1 MLLGL
6 IEMSKRIGKGTC
18 LKASIFM
25 VLGFFC
31 IGVVFFFFREGI
43 VFKDNSFN
51 LDENFLYKVCLGLF
65 LLLSVLVAFRLLFLS
80 YKINGLS
87 KKIIKGRNQ
96 QSNYIYSIME
106 KSGGVFHSI
115 WQSYAQTF
123 SKMKNSAG
131 TRETRSDADLYF
143 NAEDIANKSFF
154 GLPALELL
162 KGIPGAFI
170 GLGILG
176 TFIGFTNAIPES
188 SHFSS
193 IDELKP
199 LLSGLKVAFN
209 TSIFGIL
216 SSVIYTFFIA
226 QPITHSLENNTRE
239 LSDLIDSDHYISDV
253 EVSRRGLE
261 DFEKLIKGF
270 QNDYV
275 QKIIAVTTEL
285 SKITERLRDTPTEIE
300 KINERLNANAENIY
314 KITSQQLHSVFE
326 SIKKTI
332 SAMNKVHT
340 HFDETASIVRESC
353 NDIRSIP
360 NNVAQIVSDLLK
372 EVLENSFNEVKIR
385 ISEGTSELEQFT
397 KENIS
402 QSFGGFGQFLVEKVE
417 VLTNELI
424 SSNRTLIEQNNKLL
438 LDEIE
443 GIASSISSFEKNI
456 VSISDST
463 ELIPGEITKIY
474 DDLSLIPAKLK
485 ELQDE
490 FMTSSEQLINS
501 SGLTDAIGKIKDL
514 NDGLTKRELTL
525 QGLMNRSGNKFK
537 AASESVESVAATM
550 EKISER
556 MESARVKIDSSNTAM
571 TLSMRELLKC
581 KSNEEIKIILE
592 KILSIVEQL
601 NQAQGVV
608 EQ

>member
-1 MLLGL
+1 
-6 IEMSKRIGKGTC
+6 MSTNIGKRDC
-18 LKASIFM
+18 LKTSMFSLFGILGISV
-25 VLGFFC
+25 VL
-31 IGVVFFFFREGI
+31 FFFKEGI
-43 VFKDNSFN
+43 LFKDNSFN

-65 LLLSVLVAFRLLFLS
+65 LLLSVLVAFRLLFLT

-87 KKIIKGRNQ
+87 KKIVNGLKTNNNCI
-96 QSNYIYSIME
+96 SEIME
-106 KSGGVFHSI
+106 RFGGIFYSI

-216 SSVIYTFFIA
+216 SSVIYNFFIA
-226 QPITHSLENNTRE
+226 QPIIHSLEQNSRK
-239 LSDLIDSDHYISDV
+239 LSDLIDSHHYISDV

-270 QNDYV
+270 QDDYTKRIV
-275 QKIIAVTTEL
+275 EVTEEL
-285 SKITERLRDTPTEIE
+285 AKITDRLRDTPTEIE

-314 KITSQQLHSVFE
+314 KITSQQLHSVSE

-385 ISEGTSELEQFT
+385 ISEGASELEQFT
-397 KENIS
+397 KENIN
-402 QSFGGFGQFLVEKVE
+402 QAFTEFNQFLVEEVE
-417 VLTNELI
+417 KLTEKLI
-424 SSNRTLIEQNNKLL
+424 SSNHTLIEQHNKLL
-438 LDEIE
+438 LDKIE
-443 GIASSISSFEKNI
+443 GLSSSINSFEKNLE
-456 VSISDST
+456 SISDST
-463 ELIPGEITKIY
+463 ALIPSEITKIY

-514 NDGLTKRELTL
+514 NDGLTRRELTL
-525 QGLMNRSGNKFK
+525 QGLMNRSGDKFK
-537 AASESVESVAATM
+537 DAIESVESVAATM

-556 MESARVKIDSSNTAM
+556 MESARVNIDRSNGAM
-571 TLSMRELLKC
+571 QLSMRDLMKC

-592 KILSIVEQL
+592 KILSIAEQMNQNQGMVEQ
-601 NQAQGVV
+601 
-608 EQ
+608 

>member
-1 MLLGL
+1 MG
-6 IEMSKRIGKGTC
+6 MSTNIGKRDC
-18 LKASIFM
+18 LKTSMFSLFGILGISV
-25 VLGFFC
+25 VL
-31 IGVVFFFFREGI
+31 FFFKEGI
-43 VFKDNSFN
+43 LFKDNSFN

-87 KKIIKGRNQ
+87 KKIVNGLKTNNNCI
-96 QSNYIYSIME
+96 SEIME
-106 KSGGVFHSI
+106 RFGGIFYSI

-176 TFIGFTNAIPES
+176 TFIGFTNAIPETS
-188 SHFSS
+188 QFSAL
-193 IDELKP
+193 DELKP

-216 SSVIYTFFIA
+216 SSVIYNFFIA
-226 QPITHSLENNTRE
+226 QPIIHSLEQNSRK
-239 LSDLIDSDHYISDV
+239 LSDLIDSHHYISDV

-270 QNDYV
+270 QNDYTKRIV
-275 QKIIAVTTEL
+275 EVTEEL
-285 SKITERLRDTPTEIE
+285 AKITDRLRDTPTEIE

-332 SAMNKVHT
+332 SAMNEVHT

-385 ISEGTSELEQFT
+385 ISEGASELEQFT
-397 KENIS
+397 KENIN
-402 QSFGGFGQFLVEKVE
+402 QAFTEFNQFLVEEVE
-417 VLTNELI
+417 KLTEKLI
-424 SSNRTLIEQNNKLL
+424 SSNHTLIEQHNKLL

-443 GIASSISSFEKNI
+443 GLSSSINSFEKNLE
-456 VSISDST
+456 SISDST
-463 ELIPGEITKIY
+463 ALIPREITKIY

-501 SGLTDAIGKIKDL
+501 SGLTDAIGKIKEL
-514 NDGLTKRELTL
+514 NDGLIIREQTL
-525 QGLMNRSGNKFK
+525 QSLMNMSGNKFK
-537 AASESVESVAATM
+537 AASESIQSAVTNMES
-550 EKISER
+550 ISEK
-556 MESARVKIDSSNTAM
+556 MESARLKIEISNGAM
-571 TLSMRELLKC
+571 QLSMRDLMKC

-592 KILSIVEQL
+592 KILSIAEQMNQNQGMVEQ
-601 NQAQGVV
+601 
-608 EQ
+608 

>member
-1 MLLGL
+1 MG
-6 IEMSKRIGKGTC
+6 MSTNIGKRDC
-18 LKASIFM
+18 LKTSMFSLFGILGISV
-25 VLGFFC
+25 VL
-31 IGVVFFFFREGI
+31 FFFKEGI
-43 VFKDNSFN
+43 LFKDNSFN

-87 KKIIKGRNQ
+87 KKIVNGLKTNNNCI
-96 QSNYIYSIME
+96 SEIME
-106 KSGGVFHSI
+106 RFGGIFYSI

-176 TFIGFTNAIPES
+176 TFIGFTNAIPETS
-188 SHFSS
+188 QFSAL
-193 IDELKP
+193 DELKP

-216 SSVIYTFFIA
+216 SSVIYNFFIA
-226 QPITHSLENNTRE
+226 QPIIHSLEQNSRK
-239 LSDLIDSDHYISDV
+239 LSDLIDSHHYISDV
-253 EVSRRGLE
+253 EVSRRGINHFDE
-261 DFEKLIKGF
+261 LIKQY
-270 QNDYV
+270 QNDYTKRIV
-275 QKIIAVTTEL
+275 EVTKEL
-285 SKITERLRDTPTEIE
+285 AKITDSLRDTPTEIE
-300 KINERLNANAENIY
+300 KINEQLKANAENIY
-314 KITSQQLHSVFE
+314 KITSQHLHSVFE
-326 SIKKTI
+326 SIEKTI

-397 KENIS
+397 KENIN
-402 QSFGGFGQFLVEKVE
+402 QAFTKFDQFLVEEVE
-417 VLTNELI
+417 KLTEKLI
-424 SSNRTLIEQNNKLL
+424 SSNHTLIEQHNKLL

-443 GIASSISSFEKNI
+443 GLSSSINSFEKNLE
-456 VSISDST
+456 SISDST
-463 ELIPGEITKIY
+463 ALIPSEITKIY

-501 SGLTDAIGKIKDL
+501 SGLTDAIGKIKEL
-514 NDGLTKRELTL
+514 NEGLTRREQTL
-525 QGLMNRSGNKFK
+525 QSLMNMSGNKFK
-537 AASESVESVAATM
+537 AASESIQSAVTNMES
-550 EKISER
+550 ISEK
-556 MESARVKIDSSNTAM
+556 MESARLKIDSSNGAM
-571 TLSMRELLKC
+571 QLSMRELLKC

-592 KILSIVEQL
+592 KILSIAEQMNQNQGMVEQ
-601 NQAQGVV
+601 
-608 EQ
+608 

>member
-1 MLLGL
+1 MLLEIMG
-6 IEMSKRIGKGTC
+6 MSTNIGKRDC
-18 LKASIFM
+18 LKTSMFSLFGILGISV
-25 VLGFFC
+25 VL
-31 IGVVFFFFREGI
+31 FFFKEGI
-43 VFKDNSFN
+43 LFKDNSFN

-87 KKIIKGRNQ
+87 KKIVNGLKTNNNCI
-96 QSNYIYSIME
+96 SEIME
-106 KSGGVFHSI
+106 RFGGIFYSI

-176 TFIGFTNAIPES
+176 TFIGFTNAIPETS
-188 SHFSS
+188 QFSAL
-193 IDELKP
+193 DELKP

-216 SSVIYTFFIA
+216 SSVIYNFFIA
-226 QPITHSLENNTRE
+226 QPIIHSLEQNSRK
-239 LSDLIDSDHYISDV
+239 LSDLIDSHHYISDV

-270 QNDYV
+270 QDDYTKRIV
-275 QKIIAVTTEL
+275 EVTEEL
-285 SKITERLRDTPTEIE
+285 AKITDRLRDTPTEIE

-385 ISEGTSELEQFT
+385 ISEGASELEQFT
-397 KENIS
+397 KENIN
-402 QSFGGFGQFLVEKVE
+402 QAFTEFNQFLVEEVE
-417 VLTNELI
+417 KLTEKLI
-424 SSNRTLIEQNNKLL
+424 SSNHTLIEQHNKLL

-443 GIASSISSFEKNI
+443 GLSSSINSFEKNI

-463 ELIPGEITKIY
+463 ALIPSEITKIY

-514 NDGLTKRELTL
+514 NDGLTERELTL

-537 AASESVESVAATM
+537 DAIESVESVAATM
-550 EKISER
+550 EKISEK
-556 MESARVKIDSSNTAM
+556 MESARLNIDRSNGAM
-571 TLSMRELLKC
+571 QVSMRDLMKC

-592 KILSIVEQL
+592 KILSIAEQMNQNQGMVEQ
-601 NQAQGVV
+601 
-608 EQ
+608 

>member
-1 MLLGL
+1 MLLEIMG
-6 IEMSKRIGKGTC
+6 MSTNIGKRDC
-18 LKASIFM
+18 LKTSMFSLFGILGISV
-25 VLGFFC
+25 VL
-31 IGVVFFFFREGI
+31 FFFKEGI
-43 VFKDNSFN
+43 LFKDNSFN

-87 KKIIKGRNQ
+87 KKIVNGLKTNNNCI
-96 QSNYIYSIME
+96 SEIME
-106 KSGGVFHSI
+106 RFGGIFYSI

-176 TFIGFTNAIPES
+176 TFIGFTNAIPETS
-188 SHFSS
+188 QFSAL
-193 IDELKP
+193 DELKP

-216 SSVIYTFFIA
+216 SSVIYNFFIA
-226 QPITHSLENNTRE
+226 QPIIHSLEQNSRK
-239 LSDLIDSDHYISDV
+239 LSDLIDSHHYISDV
-253 EVSRRGLE
+253 EVSRRGLNHFDE
-261 DFEKLIKGF
+261 LIKQY
-270 QNDYV
+270 QNDYTKRIV
-275 QKIIAVTTEL
+275 EVTKEL
-285 SKITERLRDTPTEIE
+285 AKITDSLRDTPTEIE

-353 NDIRSIP
+353 NGIRSIP

-385 ISEGTSELEQFT
+385 ISEGASELEQFT
-397 KENIS
+397 KENIN
-402 QSFGGFGQFLVEKVE
+402 QAFTEFNQFLVEEVE
-417 VLTNELI
+417 KLTEKLI
-424 SSNRTLIEQNNKLL
+424 SSNHTLIEQHNKLL

-443 GIASSISSFEKNI
+443 GLSSSINSFEKNLE
-456 VSISDST
+456 SISDST
-463 ELIPGEITKIY
+463 ALIPSEITKIY

-501 SGLTDAIGKIKDL
+501 SGLADAIGKIKEL
-514 NDGLTKRELTL
+514 NDGLTRREQTL
-525 QGLMNRSGNKFK
+525 QSLMNMSGNKFK
-537 AASESVESVAATM
+537 AASESIQSAVTNMES
-550 EKISER
+550 ISEK
-556 MESARVKIDSSNTAM
+556 MESARLKIDSSNGTM
-571 TLSMRELLKC
+571 QQSMRELLKC

-592 KILSIVEQL
+592 KILSIAEQMNQNQGMVEQ
-601 NQAQGVV
+601 
-608 EQ
+608 

>member
-1 MLLGL
+1 MG
-6 IEMSKRIGKGTC
+6 MSTNIGKRDC
-18 LKASIFM
+18 LKTSMFSLFGILGISV
-25 VLGFFC
+25 VL
-31 IGVVFFFFREGI
+31 FFFKEGI
-43 VFKDNSFN
+43 LFKDNSFN

-87 KKIIKGRNQ
+87 KKIVNGLKTNNNCI
-96 QSNYIYSIME
+96 SEIME
-106 KSGGVFHSI
+106 RFGGIFYSI

-176 TFIGFTNAIPES
+176 TFIGFTNAIPETS
-188 SHFSS
+188 QFSAL
-193 IDELKP
+193 DELKP

-216 SSVIYTFFIA
+216 SSVIYNFFIA
-226 QPITHSLENNTRE
+226 QPIIHSLEQNSRK
-239 LSDLIDSDHYISDV
+239 LSDLIDSHHYISDV
-253 EVSRRGLE
+253 EVSRRGLNHFDE
-261 DFEKLIKGF
+261 LIKQY
-270 QNDYV
+270 QNDYTKRIV
-275 QKIIAVTTEL
+275 EVTKEL
-285 SKITERLRDTPTEIE
+285 AKITDSLRDTPTEIE

-353 NDIRSIP
+353 NGIRSIP

-385 ISEGTSELEQFT
+385 ISEGASELEQFT
-397 KENIS
+397 KENIN
-402 QSFGGFGQFLVEKVE
+402 QAFTEFNQFLVEEVE
-417 VLTNELI
+417 KLTEKLI
-424 SSNRTLIEQNNKLL
+424 SSNHTLIEQHNKLL

-443 GIASSISSFEKNI
+443 GLSSSINSFEKNLE
-456 VSISDST
+456 SISDST
-463 ELIPGEITKIY
+463 ALIPSEITKIY

-501 SGLTDAIGKIKDL
+501 SGLADAIGKIKEL
-514 NDGLTKRELTL
+514 NDGLTRREQTL
-525 QGLMNRSGNKFK
+525 QSLMNMSGNKFK
-537 AASESVESVAATM
+537 AASESIQSAVTNMES
-550 EKISER
+550 ISEK
-556 MESARVKIDSSNTAM
+556 MESARLKIDSSNGTM
-571 TLSMRELLKC
+571 QQSMRELLKC

-592 KILSIVEQL
+592 KILSIAEQMNQNQGMVEQ
-601 NQAQGVV
+601 
-608 EQ
+608 

>member
-6 IEMSKRIGKGTC
+6 IKMSKRIGKGTC

-87 KKIIKGRNQ
+87 KKIVNGLKTNNNCI
-96 QSNYIYSIME
+96 SEIME
-106 KSGGVFHSI
+106 RFGGIFYSI

-285 SKITERLRDTPTEIE
+285 SKITERLKDTPFEIE
-300 KINERLNANAENIY
+300 EINKRLKANAENIY
-314 KITSQQLHSVFE
+314 EVTSRQLDSVF
-326 SIKKTI
+326 STIKKTI

-474 DDLSLIPAKLK
+474 DDLSLIPSKLEK
-485 ELQDE
+485 LQDE
-490 FMTSSEQLINS
+490 FMTSSEQLVNS
-501 SGLTDAIGKIKDL
+501 SGLADAIGKIKEL
-514 NDGLTKRELTL
+514 NDGLTRRELTL
-525 QGLMNRSGNKFK
+525 QGLMNRSGDKFK
-537 AASESVESVAATM
+537 DAIESVESVAATM

-556 MESARVKIDSSNTAM
+556 MESARAKIDSSNTAM
-571 TLSMRELLKC
+571 TLRMRKLLEC

-592 KILSIVEQL
+592 KILSIAEQMNQNQGMVEQ
-601 NQAQGVV
+601 
-608 EQ
+608 

>member
-1 MLLGL
+1 MLLEIMG
-6 IEMSKRIGKGTC
+6 MSTNIGKRDC
-18 LKASIFM
+18 LKTSMFSLFGILGISV
-25 VLGFFC
+25 VL
-31 IGVVFFFFREGI
+31 FFFKEGI
-43 VFKDNSFN
+43 LFKDNSFN

-65 LLLSVLVAFRLLFLS
+65 LLLSVLVAFRLLFLT

-87 KKIIKGRNQ
+87 KKIVNGLKTNNNCI
-96 QSNYIYSIME
+96 SEIME
-106 KSGGVFHSI
+106 RFGGIFYSI

-216 SSVIYTFFIA
+216 SSVIYNFFIA
-226 QPITHSLENNTRE
+226 QPIIHSLEQNSRK
-239 LSDLIDSDHYISDV
+239 LSDLIDSHHYISDV
-253 EVSRRGLE
+253 EVSRRGLNHFDE
-261 DFEKLIKGF
+261 LIKQY
-270 QNDYV
+270 QNDYTKRIV
-275 QKIIAVTTEL
+275 EVTKEL
-285 SKITERLRDTPTEIE
+285 AKITDSLRDTPTEIE

-332 SAMNKVHT
+332 SAMNEVHT

-385 ISEGTSELEQFT
+385 ISEGASELEQFT
-397 KENIS
+397 KENIN
-402 QSFGGFGQFLVEKVE
+402 QAFTEFNQFLVEEVE
-417 VLTNELI
+417 KLTEKLI
-424 SSNRTLIEQNNKLL
+424 SSNHTLIEQHNKLL

-443 GIASSISSFEKNI
+443 GLSSSINSFEKNLE
-456 VSISDST
+456 SISDST
-463 ELIPGEITKIY
+463 ALIPSEITKIY

-501 SGLTDAIGKIKDL
+501 SGLTDAIGKIKEL
-514 NDGLTKRELTL
+514 NDGLIIREQTL
-525 QGLMNRSGNKFK
+525 QSLMNMSGNKFK
-537 AASESVESVAATM
+537 AASESIQSAVTNMES
-550 EKISER
+550 ISEK
-556 MESARVKIDSSNTAM
+556 MESARLKIDRSNGAM
-571 TLSMRELLKC
+571 QVSMRDLMKC

-592 KILSIVEQL
+592 KILSIAEQMNQNQGMVEQ
-601 NQAQGVV
+601 
-608 EQ
+608 

>member
-1 MLLGL
+1 
-6 IEMSKRIGKGTC
+6 MSTNIGKGDC
-18 LKASIFM
+18 LKTSMFSLFGILGISV
-25 VLGFFC
+25 VL
-31 IGVVFFFFREGI
+31 FFFKEGI
-43 VFKDNSFN
+43 LFKDNSFN

-87 KKIIKGRNQ
+87 KKIVYGLKTNNNCI
-96 QSNYIYSIME
+96 SEIME
-106 KSGGVFHSI
+106 RFGGIFYSI

-176 TFIGFTNAIPES
+176 TFIGFTNAIPETS
-188 SHFSS
+188 QFSAL
-193 IDELKP
+193 DELKP

-216 SSVIYTFFIA
+216 SSVIYNFFIA
-226 QPITHSLENNTRE
+226 QPIIHSLEQNSRK
-239 LSDLIDSDHYISDV
+239 LSDLIDSHHYISDV
-253 EVSRRGLE
+253 EVSRRGLNHFDE
-261 DFEKLIKGF
+261 LIKQY
-270 QNDYV
+270 QNDYTKRIV
-275 QKIIAVTTEL
+275 EVTKEL
-285 SKITERLRDTPTEIE
+285 AKITDRLRDTPTEIE
-300 KINERLNANAENIY
+300 KINERLNENAENIY
-314 KITSQQLHSVFE
+314 KITSQQLDSVFE

-332 SAMNKVHT
+332 FAMNKVHI
-340 HFDETASIVRESC
+340 HFDKTASIVRESC

-385 ISEGTSELEQFT
+385 ISEGASELEQFT
-397 KENIS
+397 KENIN
-402 QSFGGFGQFLVEKVE
+402 QAFTEFDQFLVEEVE
-417 VLTNELI
+417 KLTEKLI
-424 SSNRTLIEQNNKLL
+424 SSNHTLIEQHNKLL

-443 GIASSISSFEKNI
+443 GLRSSINSFEKNLE
-456 VSISDST
+456 SISDST
-463 ELIPGEITKIY
+463 ALIPSEITKIY

-501 SGLTDAIGKIKDL
+501 SGLTDAIGKIKEL
-514 NDGLTKRELTL
+514 NDGLTRREQTL
-525 QGLMNRSGNKFK
+525 QSLMNMSGNKFK
-537 AASESVESVAATM
+537 DASESIQSAVTNMES
-550 EKISER
+550 ISEK
-556 MESARVKIDSSNTAM
+556 MESARLKIDSSNGTM
-571 TLSMRELLKC
+571 RLSMRELLKC

-592 KILSIVEQL
+592 KILSIAEQMNQNQGMVEQ
-601 NQAQGVV
+601 
-608 EQ
+608 

>member
-1 MLLGL
+1 
-6 IEMSKRIGKGTC
+6 MSTNIGKGDC
-18 LKASIFM
+18 LKTSMFSLFGILGISV
-25 VLGFFC
+25 VL
-31 IGVVFFFFREGI
+31 FFFKEGI
-43 VFKDNSFN
+43 LFKDNSFN

-87 KKIIKGRNQ
+87 KKIVYGLKTNNNCI
-96 QSNYIYSIME
+96 SEIME
-106 KSGGVFHSI
+106 RFGGIFYSI
-115 WQSYAQTF
+115 WQSYSQTF

-176 TFIGFTNAIPES
+176 TFIGFTNAIPETS
-188 SHFSS
+188 QFSAL
-193 IDELKP
+193 DELKP

-216 SSVIYTFFIA
+216 SSVIYNFFIA
-226 QPITHSLENNTRE
+226 QPIIHSLEQNSRK
-239 LSDLIDSDHYISDV
+239 LSDLIDSHHYISDV
-253 EVSRRGLE
+253 EVSRRGLNHFDE
-261 DFEKLIKGF
+261 LIKQY
-270 QNDYV
+270 QNDYTKRIV
-275 QKIIAVTTEL
+275 EVTKEL
-285 SKITERLRDTPTEIE
+285 AKITDRLRDTPTEIE
-300 KINERLNANAENIY
+300 KINERLNENAENIY
-314 KITSQQLHSVFE
+314 KITSQQLDSVFE

-332 SAMNKVHT
+332 FAMTKVHT

-385 ISEGTSELEQFT
+385 ISEGASELEQFT
-397 KENIS
+397 KENIN
-402 QSFGGFGQFLVEKVE
+402 QAFTEFDQFLVEEVE
-417 VLTNELI
+417 KLTEKLI
-424 SSNRTLIEQNNKLL
+424 SSNHTLIEQHNKLL

-443 GIASSISSFEKNI
+443 GLRSSINSFEKNLE
-456 VSISDST
+456 SISDST
-463 ELIPGEITKIY
+463 ALIPSEITKIY

-501 SGLTDAIGKIKDL
+501 SGLTDAIGKIKEL
-514 NDGLTKRELTL
+514 NDGLTRREENL
-525 QGLMNRSGNKFK
+525 QSLMNRSGNKFK
-537 AASESVESVAATM
+537 DAIESVESVAATM
-550 EKISER
+550 ERISKR
-556 MESARVKIDSSNTAM
+556 MESAQEKIDNSNTAM
-571 TLSMRELLKC
+571 TLSMKELLKC

-592 KILSIVEQL
+592 KILSIAEQMNQNQGMVEQ
-601 NQAQGVV
+601 
-608 EQ
+608 

>member
-51 LDENFLYKVCLGLF
+51 LDENFFYKAFLGIF
-65 LLLSVLVAFRLLFLS
+65 LLLSVLVAFRLLFLT
-80 YKINGLS
+80 YKIKGLS

-115 WQSYAQTF
+115 WQSYDQTF
-123 SKMKNSAG
+123 SMGDSYGKRK
-131 TRETRSDADLYF
+131 TRSDADLYF

-226 QPITHSLENNTRE
+226 QPITHSLENNTKE

-285 SKITERLRDTPTEIE
+285 SKITDRLRDTPTEIE
-300 KINERLNANAENIY
+300 KINERLKANAENIY
-314 KITSQQLHSVFE
+314 EVTSQQLHSVFE

-443 GIASSISSFEKNI
+443 EIASSINSFEKNLE
-456 VSISDST
+456 SISDST
-463 ELIPGEITKIY
+463 ALIPSEITKIY

-490 FMTSSEQLINS
+490 FMTSSEQLVNS
-501 SGLTDAIGKIKDL
+501 SGLAEAIGKIKDL
-514 NDGLTKRELTL
+514 NDGLTRRELTL
-525 QGLMNRSGNKFK
+525 QGLMNRSGDKFK
-537 AASESVESVAATM
+537 DAIESVESVAATM
-550 EKISER
+550 ESISKK
-556 MESARVKIDSSNTAM
+556 MESARLKIDRSNGAM
-571 TLSMRELLKC
+571 QLSMRELLKC

>member
-1 MLLGL
+1 MFSLFGILG
-6 IEMSKRIGKGTC
+6 ISV
-18 LKASIFM
+18 
-25 VLGFFC
+25 VL
-31 IGVVFFFFREGI
+31 FFFKEGI
-43 VFKDNSFN
+43 LFKDNSFN

-65 LLLSVLVAFRLLFLS
+65 LLLSVLVAFRLLFLT

-87 KKIIKGRNQ
+87 KKIVNGLKTNNNCI
-96 QSNYIYSIME
+96 SEIME
-106 KSGGVFHSI
+106 RFGGIFYSI

-216 SSVIYTFFIA
+216 SSVIYNFFIA
-226 QPITHSLENNTRE
+226 QPIIHSLEQNSRK
-239 LSDLIDSDHYISDV
+239 LSDLIDSHHYISDV

-270 QNDYV
+270 QDDYTKRIV
-275 QKIIAVTTEL
+275 EVTEEL
-285 SKITERLRDTPTEIE
+285 AKITDRLRDTPTEIE

-332 SAMNKVHT
+332 SAMNEVHT

-385 ISEGTSELEQFT
+385 ISEGASELEQFT
-397 KENIS
+397 KENIN
-402 QSFGGFGQFLVEKVE
+402 QAFTEFNQFLVEEVE
-417 VLTNELI
+417 KLTEKLI
-424 SSNRTLIEQNNKLL
+424 SSNHTLIEQHNKLL
-438 LDEIE
+438 LDKIE
-443 GIASSISSFEKNI
+443 GLSSSINSFEKNLE
-456 VSISDST
+456 SISDST
-463 ELIPGEITKIY
+463 ALIPSEITKIY

-514 NDGLTKRELTL
+514 NDGLTRRELTL
-525 QGLMNRSGNKFK
+525 QGLMNRSGDKFK
-537 AASESVESVAATM
+537 DAIESVESVAATM

-556 MESARVKIDSSNTAM
+556 MESARVNIDRSNGAM
-571 TLSMRELLKC
+571 QLSMRDLMKC

-592 KILSIVEQL
+592 KILSIAEQMNQNQGMVEQ
-601 NQAQGVV
+601 
-608 EQ
+608 

>member
-1 MLLGL
+1 
-6 IEMSKRIGKGTC
+6 MSTNIGKRDC
-18 LKASIFM
+18 LKTSMFSLFGILGISV
-25 VLGFFC
+25 VL
-31 IGVVFFFFREGI
+31 FFFKEGI
-43 VFKDNSFN
+43 LFKDNSFN

-87 KKIIKGRNQ
+87 KKIVNGLKTNNNCI
-96 QSNYIYSIME
+96 SEIME
-106 KSGGVFHSI
+106 RFGGIFYSI

-123 SKMKNSAG
+123 SKIKEPSG
-131 TRETRSDADLYF
+131 KRKTRADADLYF

-216 SSVIYTFFIA
+216 SSVIYNFFIA
-226 QPITHSLENNTRE
+226 QPIIHSLENNSRE
-239 LSDLIDSDHYISDV
+239 LSDLIDSEHYISDV
-253 EVSRRGLE
+253 DVSRRGLE
-261 DFEKLIKGF
+261 DFENLIKRF

-285 SKITERLRDTPTEIE
+285 SKITERLKDTPFEIE
-300 KINERLNANAENIY
+300 KINEQLKANAENIY
-314 KITSQQLHSVFE
+314 EVTSRQLDAVFKSIEKTTVGINKI
-326 SIKKTI
+326 
-332 SAMNKVHT
+332 HT
-340 HFDETASIVRESC
+340 LFDETASIIRESC

-360 NNVAQIVSDLLK
+360 NDAAEIVSNQLK
-372 EVLENSFNEVKIR
+372 EVLENSFDEIKTR
-385 ISEGTSELEQFT
+385 ISEGTSELGEYT

-402 QSFGGFGQFLVEKVE
+402 QSFNAFGQYLVGEVEKI
-417 VLTNELI
+417 TGKLI
-424 SSNRTLIEQNNKLL
+424 SFNRTLIEQNNKLL

-443 GIASSISSFEKNI
+443 GLSSSINSFEKNLE
-456 VSISDST
+456 SISDST
-463 ELIPGEITKIY
+463 ALIPSEITKIY
-474 DDLSLIPAKLK
+474 DDLSVIPSKLK

-490 FMTSSEQLINS
+490 FLESSGELINS
-501 SGLTDAIGKIKDL
+501 SGLADAIEKVRDL
-514 NDGLTKRELTL
+514 NDSLTKRELTL
-525 QGLMNRSGNKFK
+525 QGLMNRSGDRFK
-537 AASESVESVAATM
+537 DVIESVESVAANM
-550 EKISER
+550 EKISEK

-571 TLSMRELLKC
+571 TLSMKELLKC
-581 KSNEEIKIILE
+581 KSNEEIKIILK

-601 NQAQGVV
+601 SQEQGMV

>member
-1 MLLGL
+1 MERFG
-6 IEMSKRIGKGTC
+6 G
-18 LKASIFM
+18 IF
-25 VLGFFC
+25 
-31 IGVVFFFFREGI
+31 
-43 VFKDNSFN
+43 
-51 LDENFLYKVCLGLF
+51 Y
-65 LLLSVLVAFRLLFLS
+65 
-80 YKINGLS
+80 
-87 KKIIKGRNQ
+87 
-96 QSNYIYSIME
+96 
-106 KSGGVFHSI
+106 SI

-193 IDELKP
+193 IDELRP

-216 SSVIYTFFIA
+216 SSVIYNFFIA
-226 QPITHSLENNTRE
+226 QPIIHSLEQNSRK
-239 LSDLIDSDHYISDV
+239 LSDLIDSHHYISDV

-270 QNDYV
+270 QDDYTKRIV
-275 QKIIAVTTEL
+275 EVTEEL
-285 SKITERLRDTPTEIE
+285 AKITDRLRDTPTEIE
-300 KINERLNANAENIY
+300 KINERLNANAKNIY

-332 SAMNKVHT
+332 SAMNEVHT

-397 KENIS
+397 KENIN
-402 QSFGGFGQFLVEKVE
+402 QAFTEFDQFLVEEVE
-417 VLTNELI
+417 KLTEKLI
-424 SSNRTLIEQNNKLL
+424 SSNHTLIEQHNKLL

-443 GIASSISSFEKNI
+443 GLSSSINSFEKNLE
-456 VSISDST
+456 SISDST
-463 ELIPGEITKIY
+463 ALIPSEITKIY

-501 SGLTDAIGKIKDL
+501 SGLTDAIGKIKEL
-514 NDGLTKRELTL
+514 NDGLTRREQTL
-525 QGLMNRSGNKFK
+525 QSLMNMSGNKFK
-537 AASESVESVAATM
+537 AASESIQSAVTNMES
-550 EKISER
+550 ISEK
-556 MESARVKIDSSNTAM
+556 MESARLKIEISNGAM
-571 TLSMRELLKC
+571 QLSMRDLMKC

-592 KILSIVEQL
+592 KILSIAEQMNQNQGMVEQ
-601 NQAQGVV
+601 
-608 EQ
+608 

>member
-1 MLLGL
+1 MLLEIMG
-6 IEMSKRIGKGTC
+6 MSTNIGKRDC
-18 LKASIFM
+18 LKTSMFSLFGILGISV
-25 VLGFFC
+25 VL
-31 IGVVFFFFREGI
+31 FFFKEGI
-43 VFKDNSFN
+43 LFKDNSFN

-65 LLLSVLVAFRLLFLS
+65 LLLSVLVAFRLLFLT

-87 KKIIKGRNQ
+87 KKIVNGLKTNNNCI
-96 QSNYIYSIME
+96 SEIME
-106 KSGGVFHSI
+106 RFGGIFYSI

-216 SSVIYTFFIA
+216 SSVIYNFFIA
-226 QPITHSLENNTRE
+226 QPIIHSLEQNSRK
-239 LSDLIDSDHYISDV
+239 LSDLIDSHHYISDV
-253 EVSRRGLE
+253 EVSRRGLNHFDE
-261 DFEKLIKGF
+261 LIKQY
-270 QNDYV
+270 QNDYTKRIV
-275 QKIIAVTTEL
+275 EVTKEL
-285 SKITERLRDTPTEIE
+285 AKITDSLRDTPTEIE

-332 SAMNKVHT
+332 SAMNEVHT

-385 ISEGTSELEQFT
+385 ISEGASELEQFT
-397 KENIS
+397 KENIN
-402 QSFGGFGQFLVEKVE
+402 QAFTEFNQFLVEEVE
-417 VLTNELI
+417 KLTEKLI
-424 SSNRTLIEQNNKLL
+424 SSNHTLIEQHNKLL

-443 GIASSISSFEKNI
+443 GLSSSINSFEKNLE
-456 VSISDST
+456 SISDST
-463 ELIPGEITKIY
+463 ALIPSEITKIY

-501 SGLTDAIGKIKDL
+501 SGLTDAIGKIKEL
-514 NDGLTKRELTL
+514 NDDLTRREQTL
-525 QGLMNRSGNKFK
+525 QSLMNMSGNKFK
-537 AASESVESVAATM
+537 AASESIQSAVTNMES
-550 EKISER
+550 ISEK
-556 MESARVKIDSSNTAM
+556 MESARLKIDRSNGAM
-571 TLSMRELLKC
+571 QVSMRDLMKC

-592 KILSIVEQL
+592 KILSIAEQMNQNQGMVEQ
-601 NQAQGVV
+601 
-608 EQ
+608 

>member
-1 MLLGL
+1 
-6 IEMSKRIGKGTC
+6 MSTNIGKRDC
-18 LKASIFM
+18 LKTSMFSLFGILGISV
-25 VLGFFC
+25 VL
-31 IGVVFFFFREGI
+31 FFFKEGI
-43 VFKDNSFN
+43 LFKDNSFN
-51 LDENFLYKVCLGLF
+51 LDENFLYKVCLGPF

-87 KKIIKGRNQ
+87 KQIVNGLKTNNNCI
-96 QSNYIYSIME
+96 SEIME
-106 KSGGVFHSI
+106 RFGGIFYSI

-176 TFIGFTNAIPES
+176 TFIGFTNAIPETS
-188 SHFSS
+188 QFSTL
-193 IDELKP
+193 DELKP

-216 SSVIYTFFIA
+216 SSVIYNFFIA
-226 QPITHSLENNTRE
+226 QPIIHSLEQNSRK
-239 LSDLIDSDHYISDV
+239 LSDLIDSHHYISDV
-253 EVSRRGLE
+253 EVSRRGLNHFDE
-261 DFEKLIKGF
+261 LIKQY
-270 QNDYV
+270 QNDYTKRIV
-275 QKIIAVTTEL
+275 EVTKEL
-285 SKITERLRDTPTEIE
+285 AKITDSLRDTPTEIE
-300 KINERLNANAENIY
+300 KINEQLKANAENIY

-397 KENIS
+397 KENIN
-402 QSFGGFGQFLVEKVE
+402 QAFTEFDQFLVEEVE
-417 VLTNELI
+417 KLTEKLTEKLI
-424 SSNRTLIEQNNKLL
+424 SSNHTIIEQHNKLL

-443 GIASSISSFEKNI
+443 GLSSSINSFEKNLE
-456 VSISDST
+456 SISDST
-463 ELIPGEITKIY
+463 ALIPSEITKIY

-501 SGLTDAIGKIKDL
+501 SGLTDAIGKIKEL
-514 NDGLTKRELTL
+514 NDGLTRRELTL
-525 QGLMNRSGNKFK
+525 QSLMNMSGNKFK
-537 AASESVESVAATM
+537 AASESIQSAVTNMES
-550 EKISER
+550 ISEK
-556 MESARVKIDSSNTAM
+556 MESARLKIDISNGAM
-571 TLSMRELLKC
+571 QVSMRDLMKC

-592 KILSIVEQL
+592 KILSIAEQMNQNQGMVEQ
-601 NQAQGVV
+601 
-608 EQ
+608 

>member
-1 MLLGL
+1 MG
-6 IEMSKRIGKGTC
+6 MSTNIGKRDC
-18 LKASIFM
+18 LKTSMFSLFGILGISV
-25 VLGFFC
+25 VL
-31 IGVVFFFFREGI
+31 FFFKEGI
-43 VFKDNSFN
+43 LFKDNSFN

-87 KKIIKGRNQ
+87 KKIVNGLKTNNNCI
-96 QSNYIYSIME
+96 SEIME
-106 KSGGVFHSI
+106 RFGGIFYSI

-176 TFIGFTNAIPES
+176 TFIGFTNAIPETS
-188 SHFSS
+188 QFSAL
-193 IDELKP
+193 DELKP

-216 SSVIYTFFIA
+216 SSVIYNFFIA
-226 QPITHSLENNTRE
+226 QPIIHSLEQNSRK
-239 LSDLIDSDHYISDV
+239 LSDLIDSHHYISDV
-253 EVSRRGLE
+253 EVSRRGLNHFDE
-261 DFEKLIKGF
+261 LIKQY
-270 QNDYV
+270 QNDYTKRIV
-275 QKIIAVTTEL
+275 EVTKEL
-285 SKITERLRDTPTEIE
+285 AKITDSLRDTPTEIE

-385 ISEGTSELEQFT
+385 ISEGASELEQFT
-397 KENIS
+397 KENIN
-402 QSFGGFGQFLVEKVE
+402 QAFTEFDQFLVDEVEK
-417 VLTNELI
+417 LTEKLI
-424 SSNRTLIEQNNKLL
+424 SSNHTLIEQHNKLL

-443 GIASSISSFEKNI
+443 GLRSSINSFEKNLE
-456 VSISDST
+456 SISDST
-463 ELIPGEITKIY
+463 ALIPSEITKIY

-501 SGLTDAIGKIKDL
+501 SGLTDAIGKIKEL
-514 NDGLTKRELTL
+514 NDGLTRREQTL
-525 QGLMNRSGNKFK
+525 QSLMNMSGNKFK
-537 AASESVESVAATM
+537 DASESIQSAVTNMES
-550 EKISER
+550 ISEK
-556 MESARVKIDSSNTAM
+556 MESARLKIDSSNGAM
-571 TLSMRELLKC
+571 QLSMRDLMKC

-592 KILSIVEQL
+592 KILSIAEQMNQNQGMVEQ
-601 NQAQGVV
+601 
-608 EQ
+608 

>member
-1 MLLGL
+1 MG
-6 IEMSKRIGKGTC
+6 MSTNIGKRDC
-18 LKASIFM
+18 LKTSMFSLFGILGISV
-25 VLGFFC
+25 VL
-31 IGVVFFFFREGI
+31 FFFKEGI
-43 VFKDNSFN
+43 LFKDNSFN

-87 KKIIKGRNQ
+87 KKIVYGLKTNNNCI
-96 QSNYIYSIME
+96 SEIME
-106 KSGGVFHSI
+106 RFGGIFYSI

-176 TFIGFTNAIPES
+176 TFIGFTNAIPETS
-188 SHFSS
+188 QFSAL
-193 IDELKP
+193 DELKP

-216 SSVIYTFFIA
+216 SSVIYNFFIA
-226 QPITHSLENNTRE
+226 QPIIHSLEQNSRK
-239 LSDLIDSDHYISDV
+239 LSDLIDSHHYISDV
-253 EVSRRGLE
+253 EVSRRGLNHFDE
-261 DFEKLIKGF
+261 LIKQY
-270 QNDYV
+270 QNDYTKRIV
-275 QKIIAVTTEL
+275 EVTKEL
-285 SKITERLRDTPTEIE
+285 AKITDRLRDTPTEIE

-314 KITSQQLHSVFE
+314 KITSQQLDSVFE

-332 SAMNKVHT
+332 FAMNKVHT

-385 ISEGTSELEQFT
+385 ISEGASELEQFT
-397 KENIS
+397 KENIN
-402 QSFGGFGQFLVEKVE
+402 QAFTEFDQFLVEEVE
-417 VLTNELI
+417 KLTEKLI
-424 SSNRTLIEQNNKLL
+424 SSNHTLIEQHNKLL

-443 GIASSISSFEKNI
+443 GLRSSINSFEKNLE
-456 VSISDST
+456 SISDST
-463 ELIPGEITKIY
+463 ALIPSEITKIY

-501 SGLTDAIGKIKDL
+501 SGLTDAIGKIKEL
-514 NDGLTKRELTL
+514 NDGLTRREQTL
-525 QGLMNRSGNKFK
+525 QSLMNMSGNKFK
-537 AASESVESVAATM
+537 DASESIQSAVTNMES
-550 EKISER
+550 ISEK
-556 MESARVKIDSSNTAM
+556 MESARLKIDSSNGTM
-571 TLSMRELLKC
+571 RLSMRELLKC

-592 KILSIVEQL
+592 KILSIAEQMNQNQGMVEQ
-601 NQAQGVV
+601 
-608 EQ
+608 

>member
-1 MLLGL
+1 MG
-6 IEMSKRIGKGTC
+6 MSTNIGKRDC
-18 LKASIFM
+18 LKTSMFSLFGILGISV
-25 VLGFFC
+25 VL
-31 IGVVFFFFREGI
+31 FFFKEGI
-43 VFKDNSFN
+43 LFKDNSFN

-87 KKIIKGRNQ
+87 KQIVNGLKTNNNCI
-96 QSNYIYSIME
+96 SEIME
-106 KSGGVFHSI
+106 RFGGIFYSI

-176 TFIGFTNAIPES
+176 TFIGFTNAIPETS
-188 SHFSS
+188 QFSAL
-193 IDELKP
+193 DELKP

-216 SSVIYTFFIA
+216 SSVIYNFFIA
-226 QPITHSLENNTRE
+226 QPIIHSLEQNSRK
-239 LSDLIDSDHYISDV
+239 LSDLIDSHHYISDV
-253 EVSRRGLE
+253 EVSRRGLNHFDE
-261 DFEKLIKGF
+261 LIKQY
-270 QNDYV
+270 QNDYTKRIV
-275 QKIIAVTTEL
+275 EVTKEL
-285 SKITERLRDTPTEIE
+285 AKITDSLRDTPTEIE
-300 KINERLNANAENIY
+300 KINEQLKANAENIY
-314 KITSQQLHSVFE
+314 EITSQQLHSVFE

-397 KENIS
+397 KENIN
-402 QSFGGFGQFLVEKVE
+402 QAFTEFDQFLVEEVE
-417 VLTNELI
+417 KLTEKLTEKLI
-424 SSNRTLIEQNNKLL
+424 SSNHTIIEQHNKLL

-443 GIASSISSFEKNI
+443 GLSSSINSFEKNLE
-456 VSISDST
+456 SISDST
-463 ELIPGEITKIY
+463 ALIPSEITKIY

-501 SGLTDAIGKIKDL
+501 SGLTDAIGKIKEL
-514 NDGLTKRELTL
+514 NEGLTRREQTL
-525 QGLMNRSGNKFK
+525 QSLMNMSGNKFK
-537 AASESVESVAATM
+537 AASESIQSAVTNMES
-550 EKISER
+550 ISEK
-556 MESARVKIDSSNTAM
+556 MEYARLKIDSSNEAM
-571 TLSMRELLKC
+571 QVCMRDLMKC

-592 KILSIVEQL
+592 KILSIAEQMNQNQGMVEQ
-601 NQAQGVV
+601 
-608 EQ
+608 

>member
-1 MLLGL
+1 MG
-6 IEMSKRIGKGTC
+6 MSTNIGKRDC
-18 LKASIFM
+18 LKTSMFSLFGILGISV
-25 VLGFFC
+25 VL
-31 IGVVFFFFREGI
+31 FFFKEGI
-43 VFKDNSFN
+43 LFKDNSFN

-87 KKIIKGRNQ
+87 KKIVYGLKTNNNCI
-96 QSNYIYSIME
+96 SEIME
-106 KSGGVFHSI
+106 RFGGIFYSI

-176 TFIGFTNAIPES
+176 TFIGFTNAIPETS
-188 SHFSS
+188 QFSAL
-193 IDELKP
+193 DELKP

-216 SSVIYTFFIA
+216 SSVIYNFFIA
-226 QPITHSLENNTRE
+226 QPIIHSLEQNSRK
-239 LSDLIDSDHYISDV
+239 LSDLIDSHHYISDV
-253 EVSRRGLE
+253 EVSRRGLNHFDE
-261 DFEKLIKGF
+261 LIKQY
-270 QNDYV
+270 QNDYTKRIV
-275 QKIIAVTTEL
+275 EVTKEL
-285 SKITERLRDTPTEIE
+285 AKITDRLRDTPTEIE

-314 KITSQQLHSVFE
+314 KITSQQLDSVFE

-332 SAMNKVHT
+332 FAMNKVHT
-340 HFDETASIVRESC
+340 HFDKTASIVRESC

-397 KENIS
+397 KENIN
-402 QSFGGFGQFLVEKVE
+402 QAFTEFDQFLVEEVE
-417 VLTNELI
+417 KLTEKLI
-424 SSNRTLIEQNNKLL
+424 SSNHTLIEQHNKLL

-443 GIASSISSFEKNI
+443 GLRSSINSFEKNLE
-456 VSISDST
+456 SISDST
-463 ELIPGEITKIY
+463 AVIPSEITKIY

-501 SGLTDAIGKIKDL
+501 SGLTDAIGKIKEL
-514 NDGLTKRELTL
+514 NDGLTRREQTL
-525 QGLMNRSGNKFK
+525 QSLMNMSGNKFK
-537 AASESVESVAATM
+537 DASESIQSAVTNMES
-550 EKISER
+550 ISEK
-556 MESARVKIDSSNTAM
+556 MESARLKIDSSNGTM
-571 TLSMRELLKC
+571 RLSMRELLKC

-592 KILSIVEQL
+592 KILSIAEQMNQNQGMVEQ
-601 NQAQGVV
+601 
-608 EQ
+608 

>member
-1 MLLGL
+1 MG
-6 IEMSKRIGKGTC
+6 MSTNIGKRDC
-18 LKASIFM
+18 LKTSMFSLFGILGISV
-25 VLGFFC
+25 VL
-31 IGVVFFFFREGI
+31 FFFKEGI
-43 VFKDNSFN
+43 LFKDNSFN

-87 KKIIKGRNQ
+87 KQIVNGLKTNNNCI
-96 QSNYIYSIME
+96 SEIME
-106 KSGGVFHSI
+106 RFGGIFYSI

-176 TFIGFTNAIPES
+176 TFIGFTNAIPETS
-188 SHFSS
+188 QFSTL
-193 IDELKP
+193 DELKP

-216 SSVIYTFFIA
+216 SSVIYNFFIA
-226 QPITHSLENNTRE
+226 QPIIHSLEQNSRK
-239 LSDLIDSDHYISDV
+239 LSDLIDSHHYISDV
-253 EVSRRGLE
+253 EVSRRGLNHFDE
-261 DFEKLIKGF
+261 LIKQY
-270 QNDYV
+270 QNDYTKRIV
-275 QKIIAVTTEL
+275 EVTKEL
-285 SKITERLRDTPTEIE
+285 AKITDSLRDTPTEIE
-300 KINERLNANAENIY
+300 KINEQLKANAENIY
-314 KITSQQLHSVFE
+314 EITSQQLHSVFE

-397 KENIS
+397 KENIN
-402 QSFGGFGQFLVEKVE
+402 QAFTEFDQFLVEEVE
-417 VLTNELI
+417 KLTEKLTEKLI
-424 SSNRTLIEQNNKLL
+424 SSNHTIIEQHNKLL

-443 GIASSISSFEKNI
+443 GLSSSINSFEKNLE
-456 VSISDST
+456 SISDST
-463 ELIPGEITKIY
+463 ALIPSEITKIY
-474 DDLSLIPAKLK
+474 DDLSLIPSKLEK
-485 ELQDE
+485 LQDE

-525 QGLMNRSGNKFK
+525 QGLMNRSGDKFK
-537 AASESVESVAATM
+537 DAIESVESVAATM

-571 TLSMRELLKC
+571 TLRMRELLKC

>member
-1 MLLGL
+1 
-6 IEMSKRIGKGTC
+6 MSTNIGKRDC
-18 LKASIFM
+18 LKTSMFSLFGILGISV
-25 VLGFFC
+25 VL
-31 IGVVFFFFREGI
+31 FFFKEGI
-43 VFKDNSFN
+43 LFKDNSFN

-65 LLLSVLVAFRLLFLS
+65 LLLSVLVAFRLLFLT

-87 KKIIKGRNQ
+87 KKIVNGLKTNNNCI
-96 QSNYIYSIME
+96 SEIME
-106 KSGGVFHSI
+106 RFGGIFYSI

-176 TFIGFTNAIPES
+176 TFIGFTNAIPETS
-188 SHFSS
+188 QFSAL
-193 IDELKP
+193 DELKP

-216 SSVIYTFFIA
+216 SSVIYNFFIA
-226 QPITHSLENNTRE
+226 QPIIHSLEQNSRK
-239 LSDLIDSDHYISDV
+239 LSDLIDSHHYISDV

-270 QNDYV
+270 QNDYTKRIV
-275 QKIIAVTTEL
+275 EVTEEL
-285 SKITERLRDTPTEIE
+285 AKITDRLRDTPTEIE

-385 ISEGTSELEQFT
+385 ISEGASELEQFT
-397 KENIS
+397 KENIN
-402 QSFGGFGQFLVEKVE
+402 QAFTEFNQFLVEEVE
-417 VLTNELI
+417 KLTEKLI
-424 SSNRTLIEQNNKLL
+424 SSNHTLIEQHNKLL

-443 GIASSISSFEKNI
+443 GLSSSINSFEKNLE
-456 VSISDST
+456 SISDST
-463 ELIPGEITKIY
+463 ALIPSEITKIY

-501 SGLTDAIGKIKDL
+501 SGLTDAIGKIKEL
-514 NDGLTKRELTL
+514 NDGLTRREQTL
-525 QGLMNRSGNKFK
+525 QSLMNMSGNKFK
-537 AASESVESVAATM
+537 AASESIQSAVTNMES
-550 EKISER
+550 ISEK
-556 MESARVKIDSSNTAM
+556 MESARLKIEISNGAM
-571 TLSMRELLKC
+571 QVCMRDLMKC

-592 KILSIVEQL
+592 KILSIAEQMNQNQGMVEQ
-601 NQAQGVV
+601 
-608 EQ
+608 

>member
-1 MLLGL
+1 MG
-6 IEMSKRIGKGTC
+6 MSKRIEKSDW
-18 LKASIFM
+18 LKVLIFSL
-25 VLGFFC
+25 LGFLG
-31 IGVVFFFFREGI
+31 IGIVLFSFREGI
-43 VFKDNSFN
+43 VFKDNSFD
-51 LDENFLYKVCLGLF
+51 LYENFFYKIFLGLF
-65 LLLSVLVAFRLLFLS
+65 LLLSVLVACRLLFLT
-80 YKINGLS
+80 YKIKGLF
-87 KKIIKGRNQ
+87 KKIVNELKIKN
-96 QSNYIYSIME
+96 NCICDIME
-106 KSGGVFHSI
+106 KAGGMFYSI

-123 SKMKNSAG
+123 SKIKEPSG
-131 TRETRSDADLYF
+131 KRKTRADADLYF

-216 SSVIYTFFIA
+216 SSVIYNFFIA
-226 QPITHSLENNTRE
+226 QPIIHSLENNSRE
-239 LSDLIDSDHYISDV
+239 LSDLIDSEHYISDV
-253 EVSRRGLE
+253 DVSRRGLE
-261 DFEKLIKGF
+261 DFENLIKRF

-285 SKITERLRDTPTEIE
+285 SKITERLKDTPFEIE
-300 KINERLNANAENIY
+300 KINEQLKANAENIY
-314 KITSQQLHSVFE
+314 EVTSRQLDAVFKSIEKTTVGINKI
-326 SIKKTI
+326 
-332 SAMNKVHT
+332 HT
-340 HFDETASIVRESC
+340 LFDETASIIRESC

-360 NNVAQIVSDLLK
+360 NDAAEIVSNQLK
-372 EVLENSFNEVKIR
+372 EVLENSFDEIKTR
-385 ISEGTSELEQFT
+385 ISEGTSELGEYT

-402 QSFGGFGQFLVEKVE
+402 QSFNAFGQYLVGEVEKI
-417 VLTNELI
+417 TGKLI
-424 SSNRTLIEQNNKLL
+424 SFNRTLIEQNNKLL
-438 LDEIE
+438 LQEIE
-443 GIASSISSFEKNI
+443 GIAFSISSFEKNL

-463 ELIPGEITKIY
+463 ELIPSEITKIY
-474 DDLSLIPAKLK
+474 DDLSVIPSKLK

-490 FMTSSEQLINS
+490 FLESSGELINS
-501 SGLTDAIGKIKDL
+501 SGLADAIEKVRDL
-514 NDGLTKRELTL
+514 NDSLTKRELTL
-525 QGLMNRSGNKFK
+525 QGLMNRSGDRFK
-537 AASESVESVAATM
+537 DVIESVESVAANM
-550 EKISER
+550 EKISEK

-571 TLSMRELLKC
+571 TLSMKELLKC
-581 KSNEEIKIILE
+581 KSNEEIKIILK

-601 NQAQGVV
+601 SQEQGMV